1 MSEMTQAGNARLPH
15 LCAVAAATLMILLAA
30 LTAGCGSAVQSGT
43 NTALDADDLQK
54 MTDLIA
60 TSLAADPEVR
70 KAIAE
75 QGSLKVVMLPVQ
87 NYMTGEILPEGQKLA
102 FIARVRA
109 LLARQNRSEFTWIAN
124 KAAYNY
130 ARQREIEGLDPG
142 PDPDAMQPRY
152 ALQARFDSLTN
163 VDARRRSSSYLCVY
177 ELSDLQTR
185 EIIWADKY
193 EVHKTAVKGFL
204 D

>member
-1 MSEMTQAGNARLPH
+1 MRH
-15 LCAVAAATLMILLAA
+15 LCLSVFICGLFVVCS
-30 LTAGCGSAVQSGT
+30 GCASAVGSGV
-43 NTALDADDLQK
+43 NTALSADDLEK
-54 MTDLIA
+54 MTDLMA
-60 TSLAADPEVR
+60 ASLAADAEVR
-70 KAIAE
+70 AAIAE

-102 FIARVRA
+102 FIARVRS
-109 LLARQNRSEFTWIAN
+109 LLAKHNRDDFTWIAN

-130 ARQREIEGLDPG
+130 ARQQEIEGLDPG
-142 PDPDAMQPRY
+142 PNPDAMQPRY

-163 VDARRRSSSYLCVY
+163 VDARTRSSSYLCVY

-185 EIIWADKY
+185 ELLWADRY